1 MGRPPG
7 RIQDRP
13 FQMRLSSEFLERLDE
28 WRRKQPEPPSRAG
41 AIRRLTTAMLRILDE
56 DNGEKSAQLRK
67 SLFSPRAPLFDSNLY
82 GRLMSPSQ
90 CRAAR
95 GLLNWTQDEMA
106 AAARLSVVTVR
117 NFENEKSTP
126 QRATLDVVQRALE
139 AAGVEFTNGKQP
151 GVRLSK
157 AAAEARSAEPAGGP
171 DPMVAAKVIRGKTA
185 KVNEKK

>member
-13 FQMRLSSEFLERLDE
+13 FQMRLSGEFLERLDE
-28 WRRKQPEPPSRAG
+28 WRRKQPEGNSRAE
-41 AIRRLTTAMLRILDE
+41 AIRRLTTAMLQILDKHH
-56 DNGEKSAQLRK
+56 GEKSTKLAK
-67 SLFSPRAPLFDSNLY
+67 SPFSPRLTFYDNNLY
-82 GRLMSPSQ
+82 GGLMRPSQ

-126 QRATLDVVQRALE
+126 QRATLDVMQRALE
-139 AAGVEFTNGKQP
+139 AAGVEFTNGDKP
-151 GVRLSK
+151 GVRLNK
-157 AAAEARSAEPAGGP
+157 AFGPSAANRTGGSSAVRKPAK
-171 DPMVAAKVIRGKTA
+171 AGK
-185 KVNEKK
+185 KK

>member
-126 QRATLDVVQRALE
+126 QRATLDVHLRRLASSSQMANSPASASPAPPQRGPRDPPACQIRRLPPKHPV
-139 AAGVEFTNGKQP
+139 AKPRGQP
-151 GVRLSK
+151 RC
-157 AAAEARSAEPAGGP
+157 
-171 DPMVAAKVIRGKTA
+171 
-185 KVNEKK
+185 

>member
-13 FQMRLSSEFLERLDE
+13 FQMRLSREFLERLDE
-28 WRRKQPEPPSRAG
+28 WRRTQPEPPSRAE
-41 AIRRLTTAMLRILDE
+41 AIRRLTTAMLQILDE
-56 DNGEKSAQLRK
+56 HNGEKSAQLRN
-67 SLFSPRAPLFDSNLY
+67 SLFSPMVALFDSNLY

-126 QRATLDVVQRALE
+126 QRATLDVIQRALE
-139 AAGVEFTNGKQP
+139 AAGIEFTNGEQP
-151 GVRLSK
+151 GVRLTK
-157 AAAEARSAEPAGGP
+157 AAVARSAERDSGLNPRI
-171 DPMVAAKVIRGKTA
+171 AAKAARRKTA
-185 KVNEKK
+185 KTTEKKR